1 MDNSSERRF
10 RGRVLL
16 SIPAEVDVRT
26 IRMRLGM
33 TQNLFAARFGFS
45 LAAVRHWERGDR
57 KPRGPSL
64 TLLNVIARQPQAV
77 MRALRTPSLKRVRR
91 PRYRWTWE

>member
-1 MDNSSERRF
+1 MDDSNPRRF

-26 IRMRLGM
+26 LRKRLGM

-45 LAAVRHWERGDR
+45 LAALRHWEHGDR

-64 TLLNVIARQPQAV
+64 TLLNVIAHQPQAV
-77 MRALRTPSLKRVRR
+77 MRALRAPSLKRVRR